1 MLSVTLEHKTT
12 TTGDYNPHVLQLND
26 KVVATNYMNTV
37 IEVREGT
44 KGVVIGFAENSD
56 FPLVEFEN
64 GATFVCHPTH
74 EVTLLS

>member
-1 MLSVTLEHKTT
+1 MS
-12 TTGDYNPHVLQLND
+12 YQLND
-26 KVVATNYMNTV
+26 KVVATTYMNTV